1 MDNIPPIFDEIQL
14 RAKCTIEHGLNFCA
28 ECDNTGYIN
37 LWVKVSDVLKYVT
50 MDEMPVNLQW
60 NPPQIVVVE
69 VDEDDEGFE
78 FAQEQ

>member
-1 MDNIPPIFDEIQL
+1 
-14 RAKCTIEHGLNFCA
+14 
-28 ECDNTGYIN
+28 
-37 LWVKVSDVLKYVT
+37 

-69 VDEDDEGFE
+69 VDEDDEEFE